1 MRKRTTRDEALAEIQ
16 TLDEEER
23 AELKLVQEKRP
34 TVLKRKGKTSR
45 AGMQQ
50 AANIA
55 MDKVVRYLRLLE
67 ALDEDTDTAT
77 PPNSGVKPE
86 LHPRVSKV
94 AADARAIGD
103 SIEDAVAAAVNDEQE
118 RTRRGCEAQIAA
130 ATVENGELSELAEDF
145 QLTTERLATELR
157 NFRGRQKL
165 LDADLAQV
173 TAQRDEA
180 RAQVAIL
187 TAAKDIGEHQMTA
200 LQTEIKDVRVT
211 NGLLVQELTEVKEER
226 DGCRRHSDEKSELA
240 TKVTIELAIMKEQRD
255 SRSAEAM
262 QVRSVLQHDR
272 ERHVRE
278 LALVKED
285 YSRQLT
291 DARKR
296 ISDLEPLVFSR
307 SA

>member
-1 MRKRTTRDEALAEIQ
+1 
-16 TLDEEER
+16 
-23 AELKLVQEKRP
+23 
-34 TVLKRKGKTSR
+34 
-45 AGMQQ
+45 
-50 AANIA
+50 
-55 MDKVVRYLRLLE
+55 
-67 ALDEDTDTAT
+67 
-77 PPNSGVKPE
+77 
-86 LHPRVSKV
+86 
-94 AADARAIGD
+94 
-103 SIEDAVAAAVNDEQE
+103 
-118 RTRRGCEAQIAA
+118 
-130 ATVENGELSELAEDF
+130 
-145 QLTTERLATELR
+145 
-157 NFRGRQKL
+157 
-165 LDADLAQV
+165 
-173 TAQRDEA
+173 
-180 RAQVAIL
+180 
-187 TAAKDIGEHQMTA
+187 
-200 LQTEIKDVRVT
+200 
-211 NGLLVQELTEVKEER
+211 LLVQELTEVKEER